1 MCLRGWWTLIIM
13 FSRLIQAKPRNKR
26 ADIPALT
33 HPSIFP
39 GLHHFQR
46 TGQDSKTR
54 LHLRI
59 DPDGSGTLVINAS
72 SILHLNPTASTIAYH
87 HLAGRS
93 RERIKR
99 ELERI
104 FDTPADTA
112 DQDIKLITQDL
123 EAFITADGNPV
134 NTYSGVEINAPYSL
148 HPTAPYR
155 MDLAVTYRCNN
166 DCPHCYNARLRSY
179 PELDTTE
186 WKRII
191 DRLWDLNIP
200 HLIFTGGEPT
210 LRDDLPELIAYAEEK
225 GQITGLNT
233 NARRLSDPDYVT
245 QLVDAGLDHVQ
256 ITVES
261 HDPIV
266 HDKMVNLQGAWQQT
280 ITGLK
285 NALNSPLFVMTNTTM
300 LEHNQNSI
308 GKTLDYLAGLGVPTV
323 GLNALIYSGRGKDVG
338 TGLTEEELKPLLT
351 LAKEKIKNTGQ
362 KLIWYT
368 PTLYCHLNPLEMN
381 LGIKGCTAALYN
393 MCVEPDGGVIPC
405 QSYYNQLGNILND
418 PWKSIWEHDL
428 ALELRDRKYV
438 PGECNT
444 CSLLEECGAGCPLA
458 FAEPPRMVS
467 PIIPPPS

>member
-1 MCLRGWWTLIIM
+1 ML
-13 FSRLIQAKPRNKR
+13 SKLIQARPRNQR
-26 ADIPALT
+26 AGFPAIA
-33 HPSIFP
+33 HPLITP

-46 TGQDSKTR
+46 TDQEIKTR

-99 ELERI
+99 ELKRI
-104 FDTPADTA
+104 FDTPAETT
-112 DQDIKLITQDL
+112 DQDIELITRDL
-123 EAFITADGNPV
+123 EAFITADGKPV

-155 MDLAVTYRCNN
+155 MDLALTYRCNN

-179 PELDTTE
+179 PELDTAD

-210 LRDDLPELIAYAEEK
+210 LRNDLPELIAYAEGK

-245 QLVDAGLDHVQ
+245 QLVEAGLDHVQ

-261 HDPIV
+261 LDPVV

-280 ITGLK
+280 ISGLK
-285 NALNSPLFVMTNTTM
+285 NTLNSSLFVMTNTTM
-300 LEHNQNSI
+300 LKHNQNSI
-308 GKTLDYLAGLGVPTV
+308 GKTLDYLAGLAVPTV

-351 LAKEKIKNTGQ
+351 LAQEKIKNTGQ

-405 QSYYNQLGNILND
+405 QSYYNQIGNILND

-458 FAEPPRMVS
+458 YAEQPRKVS
-467 PIIPPPS
+467 PLIPPPS

>member
-1 MCLRGWWTLIIM
+1 ML
-13 FSRLIQAKPRNKR
+13 SRLIQARPRNKR
-26 ADIPALT
+26 TGFPALT
-33 HPSIFP
+33 RSVISP

-46 TGQDSKTR
+46 RDQDSKTR

-87 HLAGRS
+87 HLAGKS
-93 RERIKR
+93 NGRIKK

-104 FDTPADTA
+104 FDTPDETT
-112 DQDIKLITQDL
+112 DQDIELITQDL

-134 NTYSGVEINAPYSL
+134 NTYSGVEINAPYSI

-155 MDLAVTYRCNN
+155 MDLAITYRCNN

-179 PELDTTE
+179 PELDTAD
-186 WKRII
+186 WRRII

-210 LRDDLPELIAYAEEK
+210 LRNDLPELIAYAEGN

-245 QLVDAGLDHVQ
+245 QLVEAGLDHVQ

-261 HDPIV
+261 HDPFV

-280 ITGLK
+280 ISGLK
-285 NALNSPLFVMTNTTM
+285 NTLNSSLFVMTNTTM
-300 LEHNQNSI
+300 LKHNQNSI

-351 LAKEKIKNTGQ
+351 LAQEKIKKTGQ

-381 LGIKGCTAALYN
+381 LGIKSCTAALYN

-405 QSYYNQLGNILND
+405 QSYYTQLGNILND

-428 ALELRDRKYV
+428 SLELRDRKYV
-438 PGECNT
+438 PKECNT
-444 CSLLEECGAGCPLA
+444 CSLLEECGAGCPLSYT
-458 FAEPPRMVS
+458 EQPRIVT
-467 PIIPPPS
+467 PIIPSPS

>member
-1 MCLRGWWTLIIM
+1 ML
-13 FSRLIQAKPRNKR
+13 SRLLQARPRNKR
-26 ADIPALT
+26 VGFPALT
-33 HPSIFP
+33 HPLISP

-46 TGQDSKTR
+46 INQDSKTR

-72 SILHLNPTASTIAYH
+72 SILHLNPTAATIAYH

-93 RERIKR
+93 GERIKR

-104 FDTPADTA
+104 FDTPAETM
-112 DQDIKLITQDL
+112 DQDIELITRDL

-155 MDLAVTYRCNN
+155 MDLAITYRCNN

-179 PELDTTE
+179 PELDTAD
-186 WKRII
+186 WRRII

-210 LRDDLPELIAYAEEK
+210 LRNDLPELIAYAEGK

-245 QLVDAGLDHVQ
+245 QLVEAGLDHVQ

-261 HDPIV
+261 HDPVV

-280 ITGLK
+280 ISGLK
-285 NALNSPLFVMTNTTM
+285 NTLNSSLFVMTNTTM
-300 LEHNQNSI
+300 LKHNQSSI

-338 TGLTEEELKPLLT
+338 TGLTEAELKPLLT
-351 LAKEKIKNTGQ
+351 LAQETIKNTGQ
-362 KLIWYT
+362 TLIWYA
-368 PTLYCHLNPLEMN
+368 PTLYCHLNPLELN

-405 QSYYNQLGNILND
+405 QSYYNQIGNILND

-458 FAEPPRMVS
+458 YAEQPRMVS
-467 PIIPPPS
+467 PVIPPPS